1 MEQFRVNEVSGQ
13 IFQPVQNSSGA
24 VWTERGLISSSV
36 YTSPNGACSIHRK
49 APEYIDGVY

>member
-1 MEQFRVNEVSGQ
+1 MERFRVNEVSGQ

-24 VWTERGLISSSV
+24 VWTERGLISSV
-36 YTSPNGACSIHRK
+36 YTSPNGACSIHWK

>member
-36 YTSPNGACSIHRK
+36 YTSPNGACSIHWK